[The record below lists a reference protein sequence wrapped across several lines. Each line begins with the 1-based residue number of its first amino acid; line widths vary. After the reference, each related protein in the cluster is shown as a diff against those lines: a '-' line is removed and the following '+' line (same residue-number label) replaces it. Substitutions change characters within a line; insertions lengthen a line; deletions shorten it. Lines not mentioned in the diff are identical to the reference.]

1 MTKNQKIKRLE
12 NIVRK
17 LADALGFSVSFYD
30 NEEKV
35 DLNWQ
40 SWNPPIRGWKDP
52 RIQALLK
59 HLGIR
64 GIEELMAKPMEYK
77 VFLIRK

>member
-1 MTKNQKIKRLE
+1 MTKNQKIERLE
-12 NIVRK
+12 GIVRR
-17 LADALGFSVSFYD
+17 LANELGFRISFDDDEESVSS
-30 NEEKV
+30 
-35 DLNWQ
+35 Q

-64 GIEELMAKPMEYK
+64 GIEELMAKPKEYK
-77 VFLIRK
+77 VFLIPK